1 MGRRRIRAAEVT
13 RRTQPTESAQWG
25 SYGLF
30 TTEEPSMG
38 PARIYSRPSACMLWL
53 LTWCF
58 GGTYNSGSRCVSD
71 SFACCWD
78 SLGCLNQSWYE
89 GFCLVWLYLAL
100 SSSVFVS
107 WITIFSF
114 FLKRNEEGVDLV
126 EREGGE
132 ELGGVEGGETWD
144 VLCERRIC
152 FQ

>member
-38 PARIYSRPSACMLWL
+38 PARIYSRPSACMLCL

-71 SFACCWD
+71 SFACSWD
-78 SLGCLNQSWYE
+78 AFPPIRLSCLAQYE
-89 GFCLVWLYLAL
+89 DFCLVLT
-100 SSSVFVS
+100 VS
-107 WITIFSF
+107 YFAMFGCRLLEVNSFMKGNEREWISGRGEVGTE
-114 FLKRNEEGVDLV
+114 LEEG
-126 EREGGE
+126 
-132 ELGGVEGGETWD
+132 
-144 VLCERRIC
+144 ERRETVVGIWEKST